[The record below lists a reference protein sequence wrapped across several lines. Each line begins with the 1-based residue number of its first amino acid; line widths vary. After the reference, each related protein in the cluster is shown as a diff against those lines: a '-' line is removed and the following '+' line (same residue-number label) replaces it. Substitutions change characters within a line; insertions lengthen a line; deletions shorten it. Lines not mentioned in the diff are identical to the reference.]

1 MNDQYFFTSERLG
14 FRNFMDSDLIPFH
27 KMNSDPEVMK
37 YFPSVLVKEQTRSL
51 MDRINDHITEHG
63 FGFFAIDLLSEKNF
77 IGFIGLKRTNFIADF
92 TPCVEIGWRLDKN
105 YWNQGLATE
114 GASKCLDFAFNESDL
129 NDIYSFTALVN
140 FPSERIMQK
149 IGMNKISEFNHP
161 LLENSHP
168 LNPHCLYHL
177 TKKDYLIRME
187 EKR

>member
-51 MDRINDHITEHG
+51 MDRINNHITEHG
-63 FGFFAIDLLSEKNF
+63 FGFFAVDLLSENIF

-105 YWNQGLATE
+105 YWNQGLASE
-114 GASKCLDFAFNESDL
+114 GATRCLEFAFSDL
-129 NDIYSFTALVN
+129 NLYEIYSFTPLLNKA
-140 FPSERIMQK
+140 SERVMQK
-149 IGMNKISEFNHP
+149 IGLKKTGEFNHP
-161 LLENSHP
+161 LIEDKHP
-168 LNPHCLYHL
+168 LKAHYLYRIA
-177 TKKDYLIRME
+177 K
-187 EKR
+187 